1 MVSKLPMDLTTGAA
15 GLMRRHSHALA
26 VLMVAGCGYAVL
38 SGYTQNQTTADD
50 VRLTLS
56 SQTVWQGED
65 GWCAFAAEIFQ
76 GRGALSYRCGGA
88 GPFGTASP
96 GSSGG
101 GVRRRALTD
110 PETVTLRK
118 LYESSRLFDGGHIGA
133 DLSAS
138 DLPFHIL
145 MVRSR
150 LPDQRSVVLVVT
162 GNPTFSSGPRR
173 ALFDWLIKERQAMA
187 R

>member
-1 MVSKLPMDLTTGAA
+1 MALTIGAA
-15 GLMRRHSHALA
+15 GLIRRHSQPLA
-26 VLMVAGCGYAVL
+26 VLMAVGCAYAVL
-38 SGYTQNQTTADD
+38 SGYTEIQTTANDL
-50 VRLTLS
+50 RLTLS
-56 SQTVWQGED
+56 SQTVWQGEE

-76 GRGALSYRCGGA
+76 GRGTLSNRCGGA
-88 GPFGTASP
+88 GPFGTAWP
-96 GSSGG
+96 GPGAGG
-101 GVRRRALTD
+101 IRRRALTA

-118 LYESSRLFDGGHIGA
+118 LYESARLFDGGHVGA

-150 LPDQRSVVLVVT
+150 SPDQRAVVLVAT
-162 GNPTFSSGPRR
+162 GNPTFSSGPRQ

>member
-1 MVSKLPMDLTTGAA
+1 MALTTGAA
-15 GLMRRHSHALA
+15 RLMRRHSHPLA
-26 VLMVAGCGYAVL
+26 VLMVAGWAYAVL
-38 SGYTQNQTTADD
+38 SGYAQIPTTAND

-56 SQTVWQGED
+56 SQTVWQGEE
-65 GWCAFAAEIFQ
+65 GWCAFAAEILQ
-76 GRGALSYRCGGA
+76 GRGTLSNRCGGA

-96 GSSGG
+96 GPSAE

-110 PETVTLRK
+110 PETATLRK
-118 LYESSRLFDGGHIGA
+118 LYESARLFDGGHIGA

-150 LPDQRSVVLVVT
+150 SADQRAVVLVVT
-162 GNPTFSSGPRR
+162 GNPTFSSGPRQ

>member
-1 MVSKLPMDLTTGAA
+1 MALTTAAA
-15 GLMRRHSHALA
+15 GFMSRHSHALA
-26 VLMVAGCGYAVL
+26 VLMVAGCVYAVL
-38 SGYTQNQTTADD
+38 PGYTQVQTTADG

-56 SQTVWQGED
+56 SQTVWQGEH

-96 GSSGG
+96 GAGG
-101 GVRRRALTD
+101 GDVRRRALTD

-118 LYESSRLFDGGHIGA
+118 LYEAGRLFDGDHIGA
-133 DLSAS
+133 DQSAG

-145 MVRSR
+145 MVRSTS
-150 LPDQRSVVLVVT
+150 PDRRAVVLVVT

-173 ALFDWLIKERQAMA
+173 ALFDWLIRERQAMA